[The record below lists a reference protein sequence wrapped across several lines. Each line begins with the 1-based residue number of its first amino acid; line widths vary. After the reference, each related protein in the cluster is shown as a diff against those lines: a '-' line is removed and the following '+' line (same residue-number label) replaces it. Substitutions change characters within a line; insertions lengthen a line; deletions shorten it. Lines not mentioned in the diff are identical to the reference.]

1 MFVFSIS
8 FSLSLRSVEDEEDP
22 SSFEAELALMDEIDA
37 ENRMEVDSPETLGQ
51 FTYSLSKVC
60 KVYKLKHAANK
71 VTLYLLLH

>member
-1 MFVFSIS
+1 MFVFSFS

-51 FTYSLSKVC
+51 FTYSLY
-60 KVYKLKHAANK
+60 KVYTLKHAANK
-71 VTLYLLLH
+71 VALYLLLH